1 MNRKLNLL
9 LSRLKKERY
18 LNQKASSYYDKLQ
31 FRFTIPSILIT
42 ALSGIASFLGTSTL
56 VSNDTQNILN
66 ISVGVFTSL
75 SSLMQSISASC
86 GYDSKKEDFKKAANE
101 YNNLINKV
109 KFEIDNPNENLDD
122 FFNNIESEIEDIQ
135 KKCGKLP
142 PLWIYQEWTKEK
154 HNFINNDG
162 NYKDDNYND
171 NNYKDNNYKD
181 NNYNNLSDRNVND
194 NVNIQF
200 QSNENDQL
208 LLN

>member
-1 MNRKLNLL
+1 MNSKLKLL

-18 LNQKASSYYDKLQ
+18 LHQKASSYYDKLQ

-86 GYDSKKEDFKKAANE
+86 GYDAKKEDFKKAANE

-109 KFEIDNPNENLDD
+109 KFEMDNPNENLDD

-142 PLWIYQEWTKEK
+142 PLWIYQEWTKDK
-154 HNFINNDG
+154 HNFINQ
-162 NYKDDNYND
+162 DDNSTDNNYND
-171 NNYKDNNYKD
+171 D
-181 NNYNNLSDRNVND
+181 NYNNLSERNIN
-194 NVNIQF
+194 NNFNLQF
-200 QSNENDQL
+200 QSNEKEQL